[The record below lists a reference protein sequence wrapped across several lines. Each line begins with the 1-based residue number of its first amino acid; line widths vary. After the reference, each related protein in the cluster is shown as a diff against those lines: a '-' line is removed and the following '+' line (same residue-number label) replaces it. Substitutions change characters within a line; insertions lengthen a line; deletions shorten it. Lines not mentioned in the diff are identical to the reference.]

1 MKLYTVL
8 ARLLDYPTTALMEH
22 LTEITEVIDCDPQ
35 IKQGERKEVADFISW
50 LQLHDLTGAQQIY
63 VQTFDMVP
71 EHDLHMTHHIH
82 GDSRD
87 RGPALIDLTEHFKA
101 NGLEIKDGEIPDYL
115 PLLLEY
121 VSTLGEEES
130 RFFLADVGKIL
141 AILGDNLEK
150 ANSPYAKLVR
160 MIENRGQLVKAA

>member
-8 ARLLDYPTTALMEH
+8 ARLLDYPTPELMDH
-22 LTEITEVIDCDPQ
+22 LSEIIEVVETEKQIQPTERDEITS
-35 IKQGERKEVADFISW
+35 FISW
-50 LQLHDLTGAQQIY
+50 LQLHNLTGAQQLY

-101 NGLEIKDGEIPDYL
+101 NGLEVKKGEIPDYL

-150 ANSPYAKLVR
+150 AESPYGKLVR
-160 MIENRGQLVKAA
+160 IVENRGQLVKAA

>member
-1 MKLYTVL
+1 MRLYNVL
-8 ARLLDYPTTALMEH
+8 ARLIDYPDQDLFDN
-22 LTEITEVIDCDPQ
+22 LVEIADVINEDATVTPV
-35 IKQGERKEVADFISW
+35 ERDTINEFISW
-50 LQLHDLTGAQQIY
+50 VQLHTVTGIQQIY
-63 VQTFDMVP
+63 VETFDMVP

-82 GDSRD
+82 GESHD

-121 VSTLGEEES
+121 VSTLGVEES

-141 AILGDNLEK
+141 AILASSLEK
-150 ANSPYAKLVR
+150 VESPYARLIRLV
-160 MIENRGQLVKAA
+160 EHRGQLVKAA

>member
-8 ARLLDYPTTALMEH
+8 ARLLDYPTPDLMNH
-22 LTEITEVIDCDPQ
+22 LSEIREVMDSEPQ
-35 IKQGERKEVADFISW
+35 VEPSEREVVSEFMSW
-50 LQLHDLTGAQQIY
+50 IQLHELTGIQQIY

-82 GDSRD
+82 GDNRD
-87 RGPALIDLTEHFKA
+87 RGPALIDLSEHFRA

-121 VSTLGEEES
+121 VSTLGEDES

-141 AILGDNLEK
+141 SILADNLEK
-150 ANSPYAKLVR
+150 ADSPYARLIRLV
-160 MIENRGQLVKAA
+160 ENRGQLVKAA

>member
-1 MKLYTVL
+1 MKLYTAL
-8 ARLLDYPTTALMEH
+8 ARLLDYPTAELLEH
-22 LTEITEVIDCDPQ
+22 LPEISEVLRDDHRVHPE
-35 IKQGERKEVADFISW
+35 ERKKIDEFISW
-50 LQLHDLTGAQQIY
+50 LQLHDLTGMQQLY
-63 VQTFDMVP
+63 VDTFDMVP

-82 GDSRD
+82 GDSSD

-101 NGLEIKDGEIPDYL
+101 NGLEIEEGEIPDYL

-141 AILGDNLEK
+141 AILADNLEK
-150 ANSPYAKLVR
+150 VESPYAGLIR
-160 MIENRGQLVKAA
+160 LIEYRGQLVKAA

>member
-8 ARLLDYPTTALMEH
+8 ARLLDYPTPELMSHLSEVVDVVNDDNRVTIEERNQ
-22 LTEITEVIDCDPQ
+22 LTEFV
-35 IKQGERKEVADFISW
+35 SW
-50 LQLHDLTGAQQIY
+50 LQLHDLTGIQQIY

-141 AILGDNLEK
+141 AILADNLEK
-150 ANSPYAKLVR
+150 ADSPYAKLVR
-160 MIENRGQLVKAA
+160 MVENRGQLVKAA

>member
-1 MKLYTVL
+1 MKLYTIL
-8 ARLLDYPTTALMEH
+8 ARLLDYPTPELLENLSTISTA
-22 LTEITEVIDCDPQ
+22 IDQEPQ
-35 IKQGERKEVADFISW
+35 ITTSERDTINEFMSW
-50 LQLHDLTGAQQIY
+50 LQLHDQTGVQQIY

-82 GDSRD
+82 GDNRD
-87 RGPALIDLTEHFKA
+87 RGPALIDLSEHFRA

-121 VSTLGEEES
+121 VSTLGEDES

-141 AILGDNLEK
+141 SILADNLEK
-150 ANSPYAKLVR
+150 ADSPYARLIRLV
-160 MIENRGQLVKAA
+160 ENRGQLVKAA

>member
-8 ARLLDYPTTALMEH
+8 ARLLDYPTPELMNH
-22 LTEITEVIDCDPQ
+22 LSEITEVVKSDPE
-35 IKQGERKEVADFISW
+35 INGSEVTALNEFISW
-50 LQLHDLTGAQQIY
+50 LQLHDLTGIQQIY

-101 NGLEIKDGEIPDYL
+101 NGLELKEGEIPDYL

-121 VSTLGEEES
+121 VSTLGADES

-141 AILGDNLEK
+141 AILADNLEK
-150 ANSPYAKLVR
+150 ADSPYASLVR
-160 MIENRGQLVKAA
+160 MVENRGQLVKAA

>member
-1 MKLYTVL
+1 MKLYNVL
-8 ARLLDYPTTALMEH
+8 ARLLDYPTRELMDH
-22 LTEITEVIDCDPQ
+22 LPEISEVLESESQ
-35 IKQGERKEVADFISW
+35 ITPAEYQEISGFISW
-50 LQLHDLTGAQQIY
+50 LQLHDLTGIQQVY

-101 NGLEIKDGEIPDYL
+101 NGLEIKEGEIPDYL

-121 VSTLGEEES
+121 VSTLGEAES

-141 AILGDNLEK
+141 SILADNLEK
-150 ANSPYAKLVR
+150 ASSPYAKLIR
-160 MIENRGQLVKAA
+160 LIESRGQLVKAA

>member
-8 ARLLDYPTTALMEH
+8 ARLLDYPTPELMNH
-22 LTEITEVIDCDPQ
+22 LSEITEVIDSDS
-35 IKQGERKEVADFISW
+35 EVNRSEVKELREFISW
-50 LQLHDLTGAQQIY
+50 LQLHGLTGIQQVY

-87 RGPALIDLTEHFKA
+87 RGPAFIDLTEHFKA
-101 NGLEIKDGEIPDYL
+101 NGLEMKDGEIPDYL

-121 VSTLGEEES
+121 VSTLGDDEC

-141 AILGDNLEK
+141 AILADNLEK
-150 ANSPYAKLVR
+150 ADSPYAKLVR
-160 MIENRGQLVKAA
+160 MVESRGQLVKAA